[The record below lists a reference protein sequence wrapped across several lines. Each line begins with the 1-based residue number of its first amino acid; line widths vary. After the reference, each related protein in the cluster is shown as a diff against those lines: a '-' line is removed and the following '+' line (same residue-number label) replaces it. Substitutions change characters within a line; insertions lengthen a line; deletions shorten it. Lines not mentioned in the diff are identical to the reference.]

1 MVAAAK
7 MHCRPLLARTLES
20 VKQGWQH
27 DPGLG
32 NTLLTR
38 LLQDLQLV
46 TSDKSGVSAEGQKR
60 FMRLCSCIEAIV
72 SGCGHHVGKDL
83 PGSLTSPLLRLFTLV
98 QHGRCTAQHP
108 CRAYICCI
116 SMCAA
121 LARLCIA

>member
-1 MVAAAK
+1 MIAAAE

-32 NTLLTR
+32 NVLLTR
-38 LLQDLQLV
+38 LLQDLRAV

-72 SGCGHHVGKDL
+72 SGCGHNVGADL
-83 PGSLTSPLLRLFTLV
+83 PGSLTPTLLQLDTLV
-98 QHGRCTAQHP
+98 
-108 CRAYICCI
+108 I
-116 SMCAA
+116 
-121 LARLCIA
+121 